1 MQTGR
6 KLDDLLQDLRY
17 GCRQLHRNPRFT
29 LVAVLTLAL
38 GIGTNTAIFT
48 VASSVLFRELPYR
61 EPERLVQI
69 WNNFHGHQMQNVVFS
84 HVEFADYRSRIRL
97 IEDIAAY
104 GQSSQTLK
112 GNPAPEQIWVSTVSA
127 NLFDLLGVQPL
138 HGRLFSPDENQPGRT
153 GVAIMSHALWQRH
166 GRDPAIIGKSI
177 VLDGEPLHVVGV
189 MPATFRSP
197 ATLAEVW
204 RPLSLGGPVLDESR
218 RGSRSLWMIGRLR
231 ATASLEDA
239 RREMNAQAQAI
250 TLERRAQYPE
260 QMGYAVSVLPLH
272 EEVTGRVQGALLIL
286 LVAVCMVLLIA
297 CANVANLQLVRANT
311 RSREMAVRAALGAN
325 RLRVVSQLLT
335 ESLLLALLGG
345 AAGILLAVWSV
356 DLLMQWI
363 PSGVLPRKEEVSVDA
378 PVLCFSLVLSL
389 LTGLLSGLAAAVQGS
404 STTLTQMLRDGAQ
417 TGSGGRRTLVR
428 SVLTV
433 AEVALALILLV
444 GAGLFIH
451 SFARLIAVPPGFVAG
466 NALTM
471 RIALPATKYSANER
485 QLRFFQDLVDRAR
498 TLPGVSDVGLVTS
511 LPFSG
516 WRNDW
521 SISLEGV
528 PGMDGHEGQSL
539 PVANY
544 FGVNRDYF
552 RSMGIPVLYGRG
564 FSGDD
569 ASGTPAVIVNQTLAR
584 RFWPGQDPLGKRL
597 KMGAG
602 SSPWPWRTVVGLVGD
617 VRQTNLETAVMPEI
631 FVLNEDN
638 RQPTIQAMFLVV
650 PASADLTPLA
660 AAIRREVASLD
671 ADQAVT
677 NIRSLA
683 ERISLSLSER
693 RFHLLLMAIFA
704 GVALTLAVVG
714 VHGVI
719 AYSVG
724 QRTREIGLRMA
735 LGAQKR
741 DIFRLIV
748 GQGMGLAAVG
758 VVVGLGGAMGLA
770 RFLESLLFE
779 IRPSDPLAFCSGA
792 ILLAAIAFLA
802 CWLPAMRAARVDPV
816 VALHHE

>member
-6 KLDDLLQDLRY
+6 KLDALRQDLRY
-17 GCRQLHRNPRFT
+17 GVRQLNRNPRFT
-29 LVAVLTLAL
+29 VVAVLTLAL

-61 EPERLVQI
+61 EPDRLVQI

-84 HVEFADYRSRIRL
+84 HVEFADYRSRIRH
-97 IEDIAAY
+97 IEDIGAY
-104 GQSSQTLK
+104 GQVSQTLK
-112 GNPAPEQIWVSTVSA
+112 GNPAPEQVWVSTVSA

-138 HGRLFSPDENQPGRT
+138 HGRLFRPDENQPGRT

-166 GRDPAIIGKSI
+166 GGDPAMIGQSI
-177 VLDGEPLHVVGV
+177 VLDGEPLLVVGV

-197 ATLAEVW
+197 VRLAEVW
-204 RPLSLGGPVLDESR
+204 RPLSLGGAVLDESK

-239 RREMNAQAQAI
+239 RREMHAHAQTIAA
-250 TLERRAQYPE
+250 ERRPQYPE
-260 QMGYAVSVLPLH
+260 QMGHAVSVVPLH
-272 EEVTGRVQGALLIL
+272 EEVTGRVRRALLIL
-286 LVAVCMVLLIA
+286 LAAVGMVLLIA
-297 CANVANLQLVRANT
+297 CANVANLLLARAT
-311 RSREMAVRAALGAN
+311 ARSREMAVRGALGAT

-335 ESLLLALLGG
+335 ESILLALLGG
-345 AAGILLAVWSV
+345 AAGTLLAVWSV

-363 PSGVLPRKEEVSVDA
+363 PSGVLPRMEEVSVDA
-378 PVLCFSLVLSL
+378 PVLWFSLVMSL
-389 LTGLLSGLAAAVQGS
+389 LTGLLFGLAAAVHGS
-404 STTLTQMLRDGAQ
+404 STTLMEILRDGPH

-428 SVLTV
+428 NVLTV
-433 AEVALALILLV
+433 AEVSLALILLV
-444 GAGLFIH
+444 GAGLFIR
-451 SFARLIAVPPGFVAG
+451 SFARLIAVPPGFLAG

-471 RIALPATKYSANER
+471 RIALPDSKYSTKER
-485 QLRFFQDLVDRAR
+485 QLSFFQDLADRTR

-521 SISLEGV
+521 SISLEGL

-539 PVANY
+539 PAANY
-544 FGVNRDYF
+544 FVVNRDYF
-552 RSMGIPVLYGRG
+552 RSMGIPVMHGRG

-569 ASGTPAVIVNQTLAR
+569 AFGTPAVIVNQTLAR

-597 KMGAG
+597 KTGAG
-602 SSPWPWRTVVGLVGD
+602 SSPWPWRTVVGVVGD

-631 FVLNEDN
+631 FVLNDDT
-638 RQPTIQAMFLVV
+638 RKPAVQAMFLVV
-650 PASADLTPLA
+650 RASSDRTPLA
-660 AAIRREVASLD
+660 AAIRREVALLD

-683 ERISLSLSER
+683 ERVSLSLAER
-693 RFHLLLMAIFA
+693 RFHLLLIAIFA
-704 GVALTLAVVG
+704 GIAVALAVVG
-714 VHGVI
+714 VHSIV

-724 QRTREIGLRMA
+724 QRTREIGLRVA

-741 DIFRLIV
+741 DIFQLIV

-758 VVVGLGGAMGLA
+758 VVVGLAGSMGLA

-779 IRPSDPLAFCSGA
+779 IRPSDPLTFFSSA
-792 ILLAAIAFLA
+792 ILLAATAFLA

-816 VALHHE
+816 VALRHE